1 MNISESFFVS
11 EIRYAPALL
20 EDKTA
25 DVNENR
31 DTQLQRPKRWGRKQ
45 TMTLSDYGEFYGL
58 TAAEM

>member
-31 DTQLQRPKRWGRKQ
+31 DTQLQRPKR
-45 TMTLSDYGEFYGL
+45 
-58 TAAEM
+58 